1 MARSFID
8 LEEATVNYLQGV
20 SPGNVSV
27 EMPILSS
34 LPLAQPFILVERC
47 AGSDDRV
54 SDKGILDVH
63 TFHSS
68 RDLAGRSARY
78 VHYLMLIWT
87 PQVGISMST
96 GDIVHTDLVE
106 TIQGPFWSDYGDEN
120 LKRYTARY
128 QITSRI
134 TSQSL

>member
-1 MARSFID
+1 MPRTFVDS
-8 LEEATVNYLQGV
+8 EEVVVNYLQGV

-27 EMPILSS
+27 QMPILQTI
-34 LPLAQPFILVERC
+34 PLTEPYILIARV

-54 SDKGILDVH
+54 SDKGIVDVH

-68 RDLAGRSARY
+68 RDLAGRTARY

-87 PQVGISMST
+87 PQVGVSMST
-96 GDIVHTDLVE
+96 GDVVHVDLVE